1 MARVSFSVTA
11 KKAISRLYIKRAF
24 SYFFIYFFFLNLAK
38 RFPNTMMDQTQIL
51 DPNYYAAASTVS
63 ANIIPTASTSTHIP
77 FDQYQQQQ
85 PQASHHPQAYIY
97 GDPQQQQL
105 QQQQQQQQY
114 PTIDFFYET
123 PHIQPTPSSSHTYTT
138 TTATN
143 TINTII
149 PTAST
154 SYQTPM
160 VNASIRTARLTWCV
174 TSLFNLCRLQNHWT
188 VIVLLE
194 QQQQQHPRLYREWTK
209 TMCKI

>member
-1 MARVSFSVTA
+1 
-11 KKAISRLYIKRAF
+11 
-24 SYFFIYFFFLNLAK
+24 
-38 RFPNTMMDQTQIL
+38 MMDQTQIL
-51 DPNYYAAASTVS
+51 DPNYYATTSAVS

-85 PQASHHPQAYIY
+85 AQASHHPQAYIY
-97 GDPQQQQL
+97 TDPQQQQQQL
-105 QQQQQQQQY
+105 QQQQQQQQQQY

-138 TTATN
+138 ANTN

-160 VNASIRTARLTWCV
+160 TTKPLDSSTAAIATTATSSSVSGGVDEDYVQNLANELQHTKQLLSQYQLRT
-174 TSLFNLCRLQNHWT
+174 
-188 VIVLLE
+188 E
-194 QQQQQHPRLYREWTK
+194 QLMELVKKQTDKISELREQLANK
-209 TMCKI
+209 K